1 MSSSTYREAVCL
13 ENNLKIVHYYVVV
26 VAIRFSGLNNKAIWY
41 MGKETNSPSLINT
54 WLKIFKYLGLCKIGR
69 NQKRNYKEHE
79 FSYNKIV
86 RFSELFEIILATHLT
101 LRRLTSGTKLGLLN
115 LMIKSVGTSLGFIVL
130 ISAASGLD
138 NKKNIIGLLIYMPV
152 WILIEVSLTRM
163 SLSIVNDKGLIG
175 TLKLKHINM
184 CLGIFFAT
192 SLEYIFTLMVTLP
205 ISFYISSDLTLN
217 MYVELIYVLPL
228 TLVLILPI
236 GLLASLKF
244 SKQRDQKFLIPIIL
258 KGVLVFTPIIPIIKE
273 FNKIVTPVMNLNPF
287 NLIFA
292 LTSIDNLSY
301 KLNEYYLT
309 LSFVICTFTSLG
321 LYIMMKHK
329 LIVKQNKNTIEI
341 SI

>member
-1 MSSSTYREAVCL
+1 MA
-13 ENNLKIVHYYVVV
+13 
-26 VAIRFSGLNNKAIWY
+26 
-41 MGKETNSPSLINT
+41 KETNSPSLINT
-54 WLKIFKYLGLCKIGR
+54 WLKIFKYLGLCKIGH

-86 RFSELFEIILATHLT
+86 RLSDLFEIILATHLT

-115 LMIKSVGTSLGFIVL
+115 LMIKSLGTSLGFIVL

-138 NKKNIIGLLIYMPV
+138 NKKNIIELLIYMPV

-163 SLSIVNDKGLIG
+163 SLSIVNDKGLMG
-175 TLKLKHINM
+175 TLKLNHINT
-184 CLGIFFAT
+184 CLGIFLAT
-192 SLEYIFTLMVTLP
+192 SLEYIFTLIVTFP
-205 ISFYISSDLTLN
+205 ISFFISSDLTLY
-217 MYVELIYVLPL
+217 MYGELIYVLPL

-236 GLLASLKF
+236 GLLTSLKF
-244 SKQRDQKFLIPIIL
+244 SMQRDQKFLIPIIL

-273 FNKIVTPVMNLNPF
+273 FNKIVTPAMHFNPF

-309 LSFVICTFTSLG
+309 LSFVICTFTCLG
-321 LYIMMKHK
+321 LYILMRHK
-329 LIVKQNKNTIEI
+329 LIVKQSENTIEI
-341 SI
+341 SV